1 MCQPIEEAA
10 VTPEETPEARQDFV
24 HLHVHT
30 EYSLLDGL
38 SKIDKLVKRAKA
50 LNMQSLAI
58 TDHGTMFGVIN
69 FYNACKA
76 ADIKPIIGVEAYLA
90 KQSMHVHDPSEKSPF
105 HLLLLARNRTGY
117 QNLLKIA
124 SAAQLE
130 GFYSRP
136 RIDKDFLAAHAE
148 GLICTSG
155 CLAAE
160 IPRMVSEGRE
170 QEALQTIGWYQ
181 DVFGKENF
189 FLELQH
195 HDIPELHDLNR
206 WLVAQRGYA
215 NVPLLAT
222 NDVHYVLASDADA
235 HDTLLCIQTG
245 ALKRDTKRMKMTDPS
260 YHLRSGAE
268 MWQLFGTDDII
279 KTALLNTLLVAE
291 MCEDPQLGRSQYH
304 LPIFPVPEGYEA
316 ESYLRYLAEKGLR
329 WRYGADAERAEV
341 KERLAY
347 ELDVIHR
354 LGFDTYFLIVWD
366 LCQFARY
373 ADIWWNVRGSAAGSV
388 VAYTLGITN
397 IDPLSNALIFER
409 FLNPGRT
416 TMPDIDMDF
425 PDDRRAEMIAY
436 ARNKYGS
443 DKVAAIIT
451 FGTLKARAAIK
462 DVGRV
467 LGIELPVVSQL
478 TALVPNIPSKP
489 VTLADCLGDDPEK
502 AVPELKERYN
512 ADPQIRTLLDTA
524 MTVEGVSRNAGTHA
538 AGIIITPEPLVE
550 YLPLHRPM
558 GESPVE
564 HITQFGMEIC
574 ESIGLLKVDFL
585 GLSTLTIMR
594 RACELIEQHHGVHF
608 TMDNIPYRPDPND
621 PEQARRVA
629 KLFELIGN
637 GDTNGVFQLESGGMK
652 KMLIS
657 MKPKTFEHIVAA
669 ISLYRP
675 GPMDLIP
682 TYVRRM
688 HGQEPV
694 SYHHPKLAPILNE
707 TYGICI
713 SGDSIIVDAYSG
725 QPQRIDAI
733 ADLVPNFYVQ
743 GVDATLQPA
752 IGRVT
757 HWFDNGT
764 KPVYRI
770 TLRNGASIKATGDH
784 QFLTEAGWQCLSDIP
799 VGSYVAIP
807 PYLIEPTN
815 AQSFSREKLRI
826 LAYLIADGSL
836 GSGASVDFVNKEP
849 ALIEEYARCLKVFD
863 DLEPVYTKQ
872 VRSVVRVG
880 IRSNRAR
887 QAETS
892 LLQWLRALDM
902 KYSLKDRHYPGG
914 VRSAEKSIP
923 SFIFSLSNTDLIYF
937 IASLWDCDGYVGKK
951 LCHYKTISR
960 QLAHDVQRLLLR
972 LGFAS
977 AIYKANYTSTRGERT
992 AYQVTL
998 YDSKQF
1004 LELISPYLI
1013 SGKRLVKC
1021 KSVSHARTVDRSRFI
1036 SEIKQTTGL
1045 SARGIQAKYGV
1056 DRQHFSPARRNSVRL
1071 PAYIV
1076 SSVAESIPLPET
1088 LQSINIQWEEVIA
1101 IEPDG
1106 EERVYDITVEGLHN
1120 FVANNIIVHNC
1131 VYQEQIQQI
1140 AYELF
1145 GYTLGDADLMRRAV
1159 SKKKKK
1165 DLDTHK
1171 EIFMRRGPEN
1181 GVSVEVAEQI
1191 FADIE
1196 FFAAYGFNKC
1206 VVGSTEVL
1214 DAHSGRLVRIEDLAK
1229 GNAQLEQTLACDTDT
1244 LRLAAAP
1251 VASVWHNGIKPVYRL
1266 TTALGHQIEATAN
1279 HPLYT
1284 FDGWRTLADLKV
1296 GDRIASARHIPV
1308 EGRLEWTTHQ
1318 VVVLGHLLAEGDVC
1332 HPSGV
1337 YYCTSDA
1344 AQWQDFVTHAELF
1357 ENSLTSTHRRRNRY
1371 DVYVKRAD
1379 MRLPNGMVVWLEQL
1393 GLRFTKS
1400 HTKFIPD
1407 AVFELTNRQVALL
1420 IARMWER
1427 NGNVDPT
1434 SRFLYYAT
1442 AAERMARQLQHLL
1455 LRLGVIS
1462 RLRRMVFPHKEGRVG
1477 YQLHITGSQNIAA
1490 FSQYVGIHFISEARR
1505 TMLDSITFASPS
1517 ERADGT
1523 KDSVPLGIRS
1533 LVREEKAESS
1543 LTWDAVSEGAGICK
1557 SEFQR
1562 EAVGQKIGFN
1572 RWTIQRLAEFFDSA
1586 ALRRHAHNDIYWD
1599 TITEIE
1605 YVGEQPTYDLTI
1617 PNVHNFIANNLIVH
1631 NSHAADYAVLTCQTA
1646 YLKAHYPIEYYT
1658 ALLTVQRHN
1667 SDDVALFTADCR
1679 RYGIPILP
1687 PDVNASAIDFVI
1699 EHTPSGERGIRF
1711 GLSAVKNVGEKAVEQ
1726 ILAARSEGGNFTSLV
1741 DFSRR
1746 VDLRL
1751 VGKRP
1756 LECLAKVGAFDTL
1769 TDGDRDVA
1777 LAAVERMFA
1786 YSDDYHRAKER
1797 GQFSLF
1803 GGEATDSGFELPT
1816 VPAEQRTTT
1825 RDHLR
1830 WEKELIGLYI
1840 SAHPLNAVATQ
1851 LEQLGNFIYVKDM
1864 ASETEDFNGQA
1875 VTIAGMIDGIRTLT
1889 TKGGESM
1896 AIVRLEDMTGA
1907 IECVFF
1913 PRTWKKFSA
1922 LIVPE
1927 QVIIVYGKADTSR
1940 GDPQIIVE
1948 RVTQKYEIAVPV
1960 LNAPAP
1966 SPRAATPPAIS
1977 PSVPLSS
1984 DKAQVATADA
1994 PTAAADL
2001 PSATDEDAITP
2012 SHTPTRVYEAD
2023 DFGEDGLPPL
2033 DWDSLEPPDDTPD
2046 YGDLHSDL
2054 PEPPAPSA
2062 FQNAAQKVGQD
2073 AVQTESPS
2081 LSTTSTVRLHTAER
2095 KAVRQPLPPCRITIT
2110 IQLGNDI
2117 EFERRRLTWLR
2128 ETLRSYHGHDHF
2140 EARLIY
2146 PDGKRVRLKFPETT
2160 CYAGEVENKLVEC
2173 FGAENIQVAVLPQ
2186 D

>member
-1 MCQPIEEAA
+1 MCQPIDEATI
-10 VTPEETPEARQDFV
+10 TPEAPQETPETRQDFV

-90 KQSMHVHDPSEKSPF
+90 KQSMRVHDPSEKSPY

-160 IPRMVSEGRE
+160 IPRMVSEGRD

-195 HDIPELHDLNR
+195 HNIPELHDLNR

-222 NDVHYVLASDADA
+222 NDVHYVLEGDADA

-245 ALKRDTKRMKMTDPS
+245 ALKRDAKRMKMTDPS

-268 MWQLFGTDDII
+268 MWQLFGTDDIV
-279 KTALLNTLLVAE
+279 KTALLNTLWVAE
-291 MCEDPQLGRSQYH
+291 MCEDPALGRSQYH
-304 LPIFPVPEGYEA
+304 LPIFPVPEGYDA

-347 ELDVIHR
+347 ELSVIHR

-425 PDDRRAEMIAY
+425 PDDRRAEMITY

-467 LGIELPVVSQL
+467 LGVELPVVSQL

-489 VTLADCLGDDPEK
+489 VSLADCLGDDPEK

-629 KLFELIGN
+629 KLFELIGS
-637 GDTNGVFQLESGGMK
+637 GDTTGVFQLESGGMK

-682 TYVRRM
+682 TYIRRM

-707 TYGICI
+707 TYGICV

-770 TLRNGASIKATGDH
+770 TLRNGASIKATWDH
-784 QFLTEAGWQCLSDIP
+784 QFLTEAGWQCLGDIP
-799 VGSYVAIP
+799 VGSYIATP
-807 PYLIEPTN
+807 SYLIEPPNT
-815 AQSFSREKLRI
+815 QSFSREKLRI

-849 ALIEEYARCLKVFD
+849 ALIEEYVHCLKVFD

-872 VRSVVRVG
+872 VRGVVRVG
-880 IRSNRAR
+880 IRSNRTR

-892 LLQWLRALDM
+892 LLQWMRALGM
-902 KYSLKDRHYPGG
+902 KYNLKDRKYPGG
-914 VRSAEKSIP
+914 VRSGEKSIP
-923 SFIFSLSNTDLIYF
+923 SFVFSLSNTDLIYF

-977 AIYKANYTSTRGERT
+977 VIYKANYTSTRGERT

-1021 KSVSHARTVDRSRFI
+1021 KSVSHARTVDRARFI
-1036 SEIKQTTGL
+1036 SEIKQITGL
-1045 SARGIQAKYGV
+1045 SARGIQAKYDV

-1145 GYTLGDADLMRRAV
+1145 GYTLGEADLMRRAV

-1165 DLDTHK
+1165 DLDQHK
-1171 EIFMRRGPEN
+1171 EIFINRGQNNEISPEI
-1181 GVSVEVAEQI
+1181 AALI

-1196 FFAAYGFNKC
+1196 YFAAYGFNK
-1206 VVGSTEVL
+1206 
-1214 DAHSGRLVRIEDLAK
+1214 A
-1229 GNAQLEQTLACDTDT
+1229 
-1244 LRLAAAP
+1244 
-1251 VASVWHNGIKPVYRL
+1251 
-1266 TTALGHQIEATAN
+1266 
-1279 HPLYT
+1279 
-1284 FDGWRTLADLKV
+1284 
-1296 GDRIASARHIPV
+1296 
-1308 EGRLEWTTHQ
+1308 
-1318 VVVLGHLLAEGDVC
+1318 
-1332 HPSGV
+1332 
-1337 YYCTSDA
+1337 
-1344 AQWQDFVTHAELF
+1344 
-1357 ENSLTSTHRRRNRY
+1357 
-1371 DVYVKRAD
+1371 
-1379 MRLPNGMVVWLEQL
+1379 
-1393 GLRFTKS
+1393 
-1400 HTKFIPD
+1400 
-1407 AVFELTNRQVALL
+1407 
-1420 IARMWER
+1420 
-1427 NGNVDPT
+1427 
-1434 SRFLYYAT
+1434 
-1442 AAERMARQLQHLL
+1442 
-1455 LRLGVIS
+1455 
-1462 RLRRMVFPHKEGRVG
+1462 
-1477 YQLHITGSQNIAA
+1477 
-1490 FSQYVGIHFISEARR
+1490 
-1505 TMLDSITFASPS
+1505 
-1517 ERADGT
+1517 
-1523 KDSVPLGIRS
+1523 
-1533 LVREEKAESS
+1533 
-1543 LTWDAVSEGAGICK
+1543 
-1557 SEFQR
+1557 
-1562 EAVGQKIGFN
+1562 
-1572 RWTIQRLAEFFDSA
+1572 
-1586 ALRRHAHNDIYWD
+1586 
-1599 TITEIE
+1599 
-1605 YVGEQPTYDLTI
+1605 
-1617 PNVHNFIANNLIVH
+1617 
-1631 NSHAADYAVLTCQTA
+1631 HAADYAVLTCQTA
-1646 YLKAHYPIEYYT
+1646 YLKAHYPVEYYT

-1699 EHTPSGERGIRF
+1699 ERAPSGERGIRF

-1726 ILAARSEGGNFTSLV
+1726 ILAARNEGGKFTSLV

-1777 LAAVERMFA
+1777 LAAVERMHA

-1803 GGEATDSGFELPT
+1803 GGEAADSGFELPN

-1840 SAHPLNAVATQ
+1840 SSHPLNAVAAQ
-1851 LEQLGNFIYVKDM
+1851 VEQLGNFIYVKDM
-1864 ASETEDFNGQA
+1864 ASEAEDFNGQA
-1875 VTIAGMIDGIRTLT
+1875 VTMAGMIDSIRTLT

-1907 IECVFF
+1907 IECVLF

-1922 LIVPE
+1922 LMVPE
-1927 QVIIVYGKADTSR
+1927 QVIIVQGKADTSR

-1948 RVTQKYEIAVPV
+1948 RVTQNFEFAVPV
-1960 LNAPAP
+1960 LD
-1966 SPRAATPPAIS
+1966 TPPPPSRPAAPPAKTTVAI
-1977 PSVPLSS
+1977 
-1984 DKAQVATADA
+1984 ADA

-2001 PSATDEDAITP
+2001 PATSNQAAAALAQ
-2012 SHTPTRVYEAD
+2012 TPTRIYEAA

-2033 DWDSLEPPDDTPD
+2033 DWASLEPPDDAPD
-2046 YGDLHSDL
+2046 YGDLYDDL
-2054 PEPPAPSA
+2054 PKPPTPRT
-2062 FQNAAQKVGQD
+2062 FQNAARPLGH
-2073 AVQTESPS
+2073 APVQAESPW
-2081 LSTTSTVRLHTAER
+2081 LTTSTASAHSTER
-2095 KAVRQPLPPCRITIT
+2095 KAARQQLPPCRITIT
-2110 IQLGNDI
+2110 IQLSHDAD
-2117 EFERRRLTWLR
+2117 FERRRLTWLR
-2128 ETLRSYHGHDHF
+2128 ETLRSYHGHDRF

-2146 PDGKRVRLKFPETT
+2146 PNGKRVRLKFPETT
-2160 CYAGEVENKLVEC
+2160 CYAGEVENELVER
-2173 FGAENIQVAVLPQ
+2173 FGADNIQVDVLPQ
-2186 D
+2186 DSAS

>member
-1 MCQPIEEAA
+1 MCQPIDAATITSEA
-10 VTPEETPEARQDFV
+10 PEETPETRQDFV

-90 KQSMHVHDPSEKSPF
+90 KQSMHVHDPSEKSPY

-136 RIDKDFLAAHAE
+136 RIDKDFLAAHAD

-160 IPRMVSEGRE
+160 IPRMVSEGRD

-195 HDIPELHDLNR
+195 HDIADLHDLNR
-206 WLVAQRGYA
+206 WLVAQCGYA

-222 NDVHYVLASDADA
+222 NDVHYVLESDADA

-245 ALKRDTKRMKMTDPS
+245 ALKRDAKRMKMTDPS

-268 MWQLFGTDDII
+268 MWQLFGTDDIL

-291 MCEDPQLGRSQYH
+291 MCEDPELGRSQYH
-304 LPIFPVPEGYEA
+304 LPIFPVPEGYDA

-329 WRYGADAERAEV
+329 WRYGAEAERAEV

-347 ELDVIHR
+347 ELSVIHR

-467 LGIELPVVSQL
+467 LGVELPVVSQL

-489 VTLADCLGDDPEK
+489 VSLADCLGDDPEK

-538 AGIIITPEPLVE
+538 AGVIITPEPLVE
-550 YLPLHRPM
+550 YLPLHRPI

-594 RACELIEQHHGVHF
+594 RACELIEQHHGIHF

-629 KLFELIGN
+629 KLFDLIGS
-637 GDTNGVFQLESGGMK
+637 GDTTGVFQLESGGMK
-652 KMLIS
+652 KMLIG

-682 TYVRRM
+682 TYIRRM

-694 SYHHPKLAPILNE
+694 SYHHPKLAPILSE
-707 TYGICI
+707 TYGI
-713 SGDSIIVDAYSG
+713 
-725 QPQRIDAI
+725 
-733 ADLVPNFYVQ
+733 
-743 GVDATLQPA
+743 
-752 IGRVT
+752 
-757 HWFDNGT
+757 
-764 KPVYRI
+764 
-770 TLRNGASIKATGDH
+770 
-784 QFLTEAGWQCLSDIP
+784 
-799 VGSYVAIP
+799 
-807 PYLIEPTN
+807 
-815 AQSFSREKLRI
+815 
-826 LAYLIADGSL
+826 
-836 GSGASVDFVNKEP
+836 
-849 ALIEEYARCLKVFD
+849 
-863 DLEPVYTKQ
+863 
-872 VRSVVRVG
+872 
-880 IRSNRAR
+880 
-887 QAETS
+887 
-892 LLQWLRALDM
+892 
-902 KYSLKDRHYPGG
+902 
-914 VRSAEKSIP
+914 
-923 SFIFSLSNTDLIYF
+923 
-937 IASLWDCDGYVGKK
+937 
-951 LCHYKTISR
+951 
-960 QLAHDVQRLLLR
+960 
-972 LGFAS
+972 
-977 AIYKANYTSTRGERT
+977 
-992 AYQVTL
+992 
-998 YDSKQF
+998 
-1004 LELISPYLI
+1004 
-1013 SGKRLVKC
+1013 
-1021 KSVSHARTVDRSRFI
+1021 
-1036 SEIKQTTGL
+1036 
-1045 SARGIQAKYGV
+1045 
-1056 DRQHFSPARRNSVRL
+1056 
-1071 PAYIV
+1071 
-1076 SSVAESIPLPET
+1076 
-1088 LQSINIQWEEVIA
+1088 
-1101 IEPDG
+1101 
-1106 EERVYDITVEGLHN
+1106 
-1120 FVANNIIVHNC
+1120 C

-1214 DAHSGRLVRIEDLAK
+1214 DARSGRLIRIEDLAK
-1229 GNAQLEQTLACDTDT
+1229 GNAQLEQTLACDTRT

-1251 VASVWHNGIKPVYRL
+1251 VASVWQNGIKPVYRL

-1284 FDGWRTLADLKV
+1284 FDGWRTLGDLKV
-1296 GDRIASARHIPV
+1296 GDRIAAARHIPV
-1308 EGRLEWTTHQ
+1308 EGCAEWTTHEL
-1318 VVVLGHLLAEGDVC
+1318 VVLGHLLAEGNLC

-1337 YYCTSDA
+1337 YYYTSDEA
-1344 AQWQDFVTHAELF
+1344 RWQDFVAHAERF
-1357 ENSLTSTHRRRNRY
+1357 ENSLTSTYRRRNMY
-1371 DVYVKRAD
+1371 DVYVKQAN
-1379 MRLPNGMVVWLEQL
+1379 MRLPNGMVVWLERL
-1393 GLRFTKS
+1393 GLRFMNS
-1400 HTKFIPD
+1400 DAKFIPD

-1420 IARMWER
+1420 IARMWEGD
-1427 NGNVDPT
+1427 GNIDPKN
-1434 SRFLYYAT
+1434 RFLYYAT
-1442 AAERMARQLQHLL
+1442 ASERMARQLQHLL
-1455 LRLGVIS
+1455 LRLGIIS
-1462 RLRRMVFPHKEGRVG
+1462 RLRRVVFPYTEGRVS
-1477 YQLHITGSQNIAA
+1477 YQLHITDSQNIAN
-1490 FSQYVGIHFISEARR
+1490 FSQHIGIHFISETRR
-1505 TMLDSITFASPS
+1505 TMLGSIAFASPS
-1517 ERADGT
+1517 ERANGT
-1523 KDSVPLGIRS
+1523 EDSVPLGIRS
-1533 LVREEKAESS
+1533 LVREEKVKSG
-1543 LTWDAVSEGAGICK
+1543 LTWDAVSERAGIYK

-1562 EAVGQKIGFN
+1562 EAAGQKIGFN
-1572 RWTIQRLAEFFDSA
+1572 WWAIQHFAEFFDSA
-1586 ALRRHAHNDIYWD
+1586 ALRRHAYNDIYWD
-1599 TITEIE
+1599 AITEIE

-1617 PNVHNFIANNLIVH
+1617 PNTHNFIANNLIVH

-1646 YLKAHYPIEYYT
+1646 YLKAHYPVEYYT

-1667 SDDVALFTADCR
+1667 SDDVTLFTADCR

-1699 EHTPSGERGIRF
+1699 ERAPSGERGIRF

-1726 ILAARSEGGNFTSLV
+1726 ILAARNAGGNFTSLV

-1777 LAAVERMFA
+1777 LAAVERMHA

-1803 GGEATDSGFELPT
+1803 GGEAADSGFELPNI
-1816 VPAEQRTTT
+1816 PAEQRTTT

-1840 SAHPLNAVATQ
+1840 SSHPLNAVAAQ
-1851 LEQLGNFIYVKDM
+1851 VEQLGNFIYVKDM
-1864 ASETEDFNGQA
+1864 AQEAEDFNGQA
-1875 VTIAGMIDGIRTLT
+1875 VTMAGMIDSIRTLT

-1907 IECVFF
+1907 IECVLF

-1927 QVIIVYGKADTSR
+1927 QVIIVQGKADTSR

-1948 RVTQKYEIAVPV
+1948 RVTQTFEFAVPV
-1960 LNAPAP
+1960 LDT
-1966 SPRAATPPAIS
+1966 ATPPARPATPPAKS
-1977 PSVPLSS
+1977 APPPAPPA
-1984 DKAQVATADA
+1984 KTKVATADA

-2001 PSATDEDAITP
+2001 PADEAAAAP
-2012 SHTPTRVYEAD
+2012 SHTPTRVYAVD

-2033 DWDSLEPPDDTPD
+2033 DWDSLEPPDESPD
-2046 YGDLHSDL
+2046 YGDLHDDL
-2054 PEPPAPSA
+2054 PKPPPPRA
-2062 FQNAAQKVGQD
+2062 FQNATQTLGHEAG
-2073 AVQTESPS
+2073 QTEPQ
-2081 LSTTSTVRLHTAER
+2081 LLTTSTASAHITER
-2095 KAVRQPLPPCRITIT
+2095 KAVRQQLPPCRITIT
-2110 IQLGNDI
+2110 IQLSNDAD
-2117 EFERRRLTWLR
+2117 FERRRLTWLR

-2146 PDGKRVRLKFPETT
+2146 PNGKRVRLKFPETT
-2160 CYAGEVENKLVEC
+2160 CYAGEVENELVER
-2173 FGAENIQVAVLPQ
+2173 FGADNIQVDLLPQ

>member
-10 VTPEETPEARQDFV
+10 ITPDETPETRQDFV

-90 KQSMHVHDPSEKSPF
+90 KQSMHVHDPSEKSPY

-195 HDIPELHDLNR
+195 HDIPELHNLNR

-222 NDVHYVLASDADA
+222 NDVHYVLESDADA

-291 MCEDPQLGRSQYH
+291 MCEDPGLGRSQYH
-304 LPIFPVPEGYEA
+304 LPIFPVPEGYDA

-347 ELDVIHR
+347 ELSVIHR

-467 LGIELPVVSQL
+467 LGVELPLVSQL

-489 VTLADCLGDDPEK
+489 VSLADCLGDDPEK
-502 AVPELKERYN
+502 AVPELKERYS

-550 YLPLHRPM
+550 YLPLHRPI

-594 RACELIEQHHGVHF
+594 RACELIEQHHGVHL

-629 KLFELIGN
+629 KLFELIGS
-637 GDTNGVFQLESGGMK
+637 GDTTGVFQLESGGMK
-652 KMLIS
+652 KMLVS

-682 TYVRRM
+682 TYIRRM

-707 TYGICI
+707 TYGIC
-713 SGDSIIVDAYSG
+713 
-725 QPQRIDAI
+725 
-733 ADLVPNFYVQ
+733 
-743 GVDATLQPA
+743 
-752 IGRVT
+752 
-757 HWFDNGT
+757 
-764 KPVYRI
+764 
-770 TLRNGASIKATGDH
+770 
-784 QFLTEAGWQCLSDIP
+784 
-799 VGSYVAIP
+799 
-807 PYLIEPTN
+807 
-815 AQSFSREKLRI
+815 
-826 LAYLIADGSL
+826 
-836 GSGASVDFVNKEP
+836 
-849 ALIEEYARCLKVFD
+849 
-863 DLEPVYTKQ
+863 
-872 VRSVVRVG
+872 
-880 IRSNRAR
+880 
-887 QAETS
+887 
-892 LLQWLRALDM
+892 
-902 KYSLKDRHYPGG
+902 
-914 VRSAEKSIP
+914 
-923 SFIFSLSNTDLIYF
+923 
-937 IASLWDCDGYVGKK
+937 
-951 LCHYKTISR
+951 
-960 QLAHDVQRLLLR
+960 
-972 LGFAS
+972 
-977 AIYKANYTSTRGERT
+977 
-992 AYQVTL
+992 
-998 YDSKQF
+998 
-1004 LELISPYLI
+1004 
-1013 SGKRLVKC
+1013 
-1021 KSVSHARTVDRSRFI
+1021 
-1036 SEIKQTTGL
+1036 
-1045 SARGIQAKYGV
+1045 
-1056 DRQHFSPARRNSVRL
+1056 
-1071 PAYIV
+1071 
-1076 SSVAESIPLPET
+1076 
-1088 LQSINIQWEEVIA
+1088 
-1101 IEPDG
+1101 
-1106 EERVYDITVEGLHN
+1106 
-1120 FVANNIIVHNC
+1120 

-1145 GYTLGDADLMRRAV
+1145 GYTLGEADLMRRAV

-1165 DLDTHK
+1165 DLDQHK
-1171 EIFMRRGPEN
+1171 EIFINRGQNNEI
-1181 GVSVEVAEQI
+1181 SSEIAALI

-1196 FFAAYGFNKC
+1196 YFAAYGFNK
-1206 VVGSTEVL
+1206 
-1214 DAHSGRLVRIEDLAK
+1214 A
-1229 GNAQLEQTLACDTDT
+1229 
-1244 LRLAAAP
+1244 
-1251 VASVWHNGIKPVYRL
+1251 
-1266 TTALGHQIEATAN
+1266 
-1279 HPLYT
+1279 
-1284 FDGWRTLADLKV
+1284 
-1296 GDRIASARHIPV
+1296 
-1308 EGRLEWTTHQ
+1308 
-1318 VVVLGHLLAEGDVC
+1318 
-1332 HPSGV
+1332 
-1337 YYCTSDA
+1337 
-1344 AQWQDFVTHAELF
+1344 
-1357 ENSLTSTHRRRNRY
+1357 
-1371 DVYVKRAD
+1371 
-1379 MRLPNGMVVWLEQL
+1379 
-1393 GLRFTKS
+1393 
-1400 HTKFIPD
+1400 
-1407 AVFELTNRQVALL
+1407 
-1420 IARMWER
+1420 
-1427 NGNVDPT
+1427 
-1434 SRFLYYAT
+1434 
-1442 AAERMARQLQHLL
+1442 
-1455 LRLGVIS
+1455 
-1462 RLRRMVFPHKEGRVG
+1462 
-1477 YQLHITGSQNIAA
+1477 
-1490 FSQYVGIHFISEARR
+1490 
-1505 TMLDSITFASPS
+1505 
-1517 ERADGT
+1517 
-1523 KDSVPLGIRS
+1523 
-1533 LVREEKAESS
+1533 
-1543 LTWDAVSEGAGICK
+1543 
-1557 SEFQR
+1557 
-1562 EAVGQKIGFN
+1562 
-1572 RWTIQRLAEFFDSA
+1572 
-1586 ALRRHAHNDIYWD
+1586 
-1599 TITEIE
+1599 
-1605 YVGEQPTYDLTI
+1605 
-1617 PNVHNFIANNLIVH
+1617 
-1631 NSHAADYAVLTCQTA
+1631 HAADYAVLTCQTA
-1646 YLKAHYPIEYYT
+1646 YLKAHYPVEYYT

-1699 EHTPSGERGIRF
+1699 ERTPSGERGIRF

-1726 ILAARSEGGNFTSLV
+1726 ILAARNEGGKFTSLV

-1756 LECLAKVGAFDTL
+1756 LECLAKVGAFDAL
-1769 TDGDRDVA
+1769 TNGDRDVA
-1777 LAAVERMFA
+1777 LAAVERMHA

-1803 GGEATDSGFELPT
+1803 GSEATDSGFELPS

-1825 RDHLR
+1825 RHHLR
-1830 WEKELIGLYI
+1830 WEKELIGLYV
-1840 SAHPLNAVATQ
+1840 SSHPLSAVAAQ
-1851 LEQLGNFIYVKDM
+1851 VEQLGNFIYVKDM
-1864 ASETEDFNGQA
+1864 AGESEEFNGQA
-1875 VTIAGMIDGIRTLT
+1875 ATMAGMIDSIRTLT

-1907 IECVFF
+1907 IECVLF
-1913 PRTWKKFSA
+1913 PRNWKKFSA

-1927 QVIIVYGKADTSR
+1927 QVIIVQGKVDTSR

-1948 RVTQKYEIAVPV
+1948 RVTQTYELAVPV
-1960 LNAPAP
+1960 LNPPMP
-1966 SPRAATPPAIS
+1966 SPRPATPSA
-1977 PSVPLSS
+1977 
-1984 DKAQVATADA
+1984 KAQVATVDA
-1994 PTAAADL
+1994 PTAAAHL
-2001 PSATDEDAITP
+2001 PSASEEDTVTP

-2046 YGDLHSDL
+2046 YGAEYGDL
-2054 PEPPAPSA
+2054 PKPPLPRA
-2062 FQNAAQKVGQD
+2062 FQNAAQVLGQETG
-2073 AVQTESPS
+2073 QTEALPT
-2081 LSTTSTVRLHTAER
+2081 STTRTASAHSSER
-2095 KAVRQPLPPCRITIT
+2095 KAARQPLPPCRITIT
-2110 IQLGNDI
+2110 LQLGNDV
-2117 EFERRRLTWLR
+2117 EFERRRLAWLR

-2146 PDGKRVRLKFPETT
+2146 PNGKRVRLKFPETT
-2160 CYAGEVENKLVEC
+2160 CYAGEVENKLVES
-2173 FGAENIQVAVLPQ
+2173 FGADNIQVDVLPQ
-2186 D
+2186 P